1 MKITQTKTLSQ
12 KLLGL
17 GLVLGISS
25 SMVMPS
31 VAEARLIFTTEA
43 DGVNADGYHID
54 NDDSSFN
61 TVDLFFGGPTSDAFL
76 KFDKVADK
84 FYFSHD
90 LDLGGNELLNFVIQ
104 NSDDASMPACTGTN
118 TGQVY
123 YSTDSDQILF
133 CGESADSPGTF
144 VWMSNQ
150 DNSITAKMINADV
163 AGLGLIQDTDGSLR
177 VNTDETTLELNGD
190 VVRIKEQGVTTL
202 EIANETILAED
213 IATGAVTTSE
223 ILDNTITQADRA
235 VLAVFEEL
243 VPEYPN
249 MTLWADTAA
258 PNQHVGTMEADYDVA
273 GDRSFYKWSTNKD
286 PVDNSLHSYT
296 VVLQYVLPENFWT
309 WPASNQIEL
318 EIRTHTDAV
327 ADNRVDVGMVD
338 TDETGITLTGGS
350 GLRSTNADEW
360 EVKIISFDP
369 NQANA
374 DWVPGKP
381 VVLRVKMSSKADVGA
396 GITQHPVYIGK
407 VKFNYNIK

>member
-25 SMVMPS
+25 SMVIPS
-31 VAEARLIFTTEA
+31 VAEARLIFSTEA
-43 DGVNADGYHID
+43 DGVNSDGYHID
-54 NDDSSFN
+54 NDDSSVD
-61 TVDLFFGGPTSDAFL
+61 TIDLFFGGPTSDAFL

-84 FYFSHD
+84 FFFSHD

-104 NSDDASMPACTGTN
+104 NSTDAAMPACAGTN

-123 YSTDSDQILF
+123 YSTDSDKILF

-150 DNSITAKMINADV
+150 DNSITAKMINANV
-163 AGLGLIQDTDGSLR
+163 AGLGLIQDVDGSLR

-190 VVRIKEQGVTTL
+190 VVRIKEEGVTTL
-202 EIANETILAED
+202 EIADETILAED

-235 VLAVFEEL
+235 VRAIFEEL

-273 GDRSFYKWSTNKD
+273 GDRSFYKWATNKD
-286 PVDNSLHSYT
+286 PIDNSLHGYT
-296 VVLQYVLPENFWT
+296 VVLQYVLPENFWS

-318 EIRTHTDAV
+318 ELRTHTAAV
-327 ADNRVDVGMVD
+327 SDNRVDVGMVD
-338 TDETGITLTGGS
+338 TDETGITLTAGS
-350 GLRSTNADEW
+350 GLRSIVADSW
-360 EVKIISFDP
+360 EIKVISFDP

-374 DWVPGKP
+374 DWVPGKAI
-381 VVLRVKMSSKADVGA
+381 VLRLKMSSKADVAG

-407 VKFNYNIK
+407 VKLNYNVK